1 MRTRL
6 FLEML
11 LASAVFLVFEVR
23 AEADDWSREWYAEV
37 TASSYMFSLGSVRA
51 DHAVWMLEGDAVQHL
66 SGFGHVL
73 LGYWALSDLEK
84 KHDSGHRTSVYESDP
99 YLFYGYDFDF
109 AEGWRLRNRLG
120 LIWVC
125 NEGYDEKVAHLIREW
140 TYAGELKSPCAV
152 LFGQVRV
159 VDGRG
164 TFVRCGLK
172 RVIEVAGGMFSIM
185 PHVAMSGGSTRW
197 NRCRYGDYDGKP
209 RLSGGMGTVDYGIS
223 VLVPLGWGAS
233 FYVDI
238 SGYDAVDHDTRVQI
252 RESRRHGMT
261 RRTDAFVATSGVRW
275 EF

>member
-84 KHDSGHRTSVYESDP
+84 KHDSGHRSSVYESDP

-125 NEGYDEKVAHLIREW
+125 NEGYDEKVEHLIREW
-140 TYAGELKSPCAV
+140 TYAGELKSPCAT

-172 RVIEVAGGMFSIM
+172 RVIEVAGGMFSIV
-185 PHVAMSGGSTRW
+185 PHVAMSGETKMSPVSCSLSMISNVGYGGSIRTRESIF
-197 NRCRYGDYDGKP
+197 RIADRG
-209 RLSGGMGTVDYGIS
+209 
-223 VLVPLGWGAS
+223 GAS
-233 FYVDI
+233 CSSAARKSFI
-238 SGYDAVDHDTRVQI
+238 ASG
-252 RESRRHGMT
+252 SP
-261 RRTDAFVATSGVRW
+261 
-275 EF
+275 